1 MELTKKET
9 INIVIVAFIA
19 AFVFSFNEWGI
30 ESFDFSTGLKN
41 LSISF
46 VLCIIVYSIY
56 VLAEKLVAR
65 YYEYGISFEILT
77 IEKKIKEVR
86 RIVKI
91 PIGPLVTL
99 FITLASVGKFS
110 FVILNSFKL
119 VPDGELR
126 TGRRWTGVKEFEEAQ
141 VALSG
146 PLSLVVLLVIFKTL
160 SPFSQV
166 FEKGMFIA
174 STIMIFNL
182 LPLPKVDGSKIFFGS
197 FPLYVTS
204 LIFSVA
210 FVLLI
215 FYLSIIQ
222 TIILAL
228 VIALAVGIA
237 YLYKI
242 NS

>member
-30 ESFDFSTGLKN
+30 ESFDFGVGIKN

-46 VLCIIVYSIY
+46 VLCLIIYSVY

-65 YYEYGISFEILT
+65 YYEYGISFEIL
-77 IEKKIKEVR
+77 ILEKRIKEVR

-99 FITLASVGKFS
+99 FITLVSAGKFL
-110 FVILNSFKL
+110 FIILNSFKL

-126 TGRRWTGVKEFEEAQ
+126 TGRRWSGIKEFEEAQ

-146 PLSLVVLLVIFKTL
+146 PLSLVILLVIFKIF

-174 STIMIFNL
+174 STVMIFNL

-197 FPLYVTS
+197 FPLYITS
-204 LIFSVA
+204 LVFSVT

-222 TIILAL
+222 AIILAL
-228 VIALAVGIA
+228 IISLAIGIA
-237 YLYKI
+237 YLYKL
-242 NS
+242 NN